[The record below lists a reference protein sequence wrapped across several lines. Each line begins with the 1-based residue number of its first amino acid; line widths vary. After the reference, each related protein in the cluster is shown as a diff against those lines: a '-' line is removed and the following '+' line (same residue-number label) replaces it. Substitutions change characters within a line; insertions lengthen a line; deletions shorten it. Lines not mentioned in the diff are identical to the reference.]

1 MEQTILYLIM
11 MLCFICKSTLLFFC
25 SPPIT
30 QKTCIIDYLS
40 SFELKISVEIVHR
53 VTMNLK
59 FFQIIVNAN
68 LASRMEKKKQDFY
81 QNHIF
86 VVKKTP

>member
-1 MEQTILYLIM
+1 
-11 MLCFICKSTLLFFC
+11 
-25 SPPIT
+25 
-30 QKTCIIDYLS
+30 
-40 SFELKISVEIVHR
+40 
-53 VTMNLK
+53 MNLK